1 MKTFA
6 VQNIY
11 NVIEQMRYEYDKLL
25 YGEEYDNR
33 MSRIEEC
40 AREIIDL
47 VEKANG

>member
-1 MKTFA
+1 MKTMA

-11 NVIEQMRYEYDKLL
+11 NVIEQMRYEYDQLL
-25 YGEEYDNR
+25 YGEEYENR

>member
-6 VQNIY
+6 LQNIH
-11 NVIEQMRYEYDKLL
+11 NVIEQMRYEYDQLL
-25 YGEEYDNR
+25 YGEEYGNR